1 MEQPSE
7 KDIAPAAVND
17 PRVNP
22 RNSDQGCGDVSTDI
36 EFQAECPTTESD
48 SPFSVWSRNEKK
60 FIILTASAAAFFS
73 PVSAHIYYPA
83 LNRISEDLNVSS
95 SLINLSITTY
105 MVS

>member
-1 MEQPSE
+1 MAPPLEKQIATSE
-7 KDIAPAAVND
+7 VNH
-17 PRVNP
+17 PRVNAAKLE
-22 RNSDQGCGDVSTDI
+22 QGPGEICTDV
-36 EFQAECPTTESD
+36 ERQAQHPAKEYD
-48 SPFSVWSRNEKK
+48 APFSVWSRNEKK
-60 FIILTASAAAFFS
+60 FIILTASVAAFFS